1 MTGGNFRSGDD
12 DSLRCKIGNTVV
24 HAMFLSPTSISCA
37 PTGPMAPGEVEVAL
51 TDNGVD
57 FVGAGQT
64 FTFLP
69 GATVSAVSPSS
80 GPFTGGGGEGGL
92 RILLKGTGFSAID
105 EPSCSFGGKVM
116 PADEVISATAARC
129 IVPVLPRSA
138 TAWTTPLSVPVRFS
152 NNGVDFDGCDSATDG
167 GSGADSTFL
176 YYHEP
181 VIASLAPS
189 RGVTNGRESTV
200 ILAGTN
206 FVKHGG
212 MVVSEEDTRVL
223 CRLVRDGN
231 NVTATGLVLSPTEAA
246 CRISCG
252 DLSGRASLEV
262 SLNDGAH
269 WTAFDQGFHC
279 DPLPVVS
286 SVSPE
291 MGPTTGGT
299 TLTIKGSGFVS
310 SDSLS
315 CVIGRGGGENDSSTL
330 RPALWISSSVV
341 ECVTVA
347 SGQSGPT
354 IGEVAVSN
362 DGINFSPPVAAANFE
377 YVSPPMITSATPTFA
392 SVAGSDVPLV
402 VTGTSFV
409 NASLSACHFIPLD
422 GNESSET
429 AAGGSESTSSFLGEA
444 MFLSSTELSCL
455 VPGRVLPVGPAILAV
470 SVNGMDFDSSN
481 GVTIELEALPEVSKV
496 VPARG
501 MAGETT
507 TSVEVGG
514 RRQRNYVA
522 NFCKLAGGIHVL
534 RSIGY
539 LLSRNDSRLQA
550 GKQLSVISRGSRP
563 KTFLPKEFYSTLW
576 LELEASCWKYPSDSS
591 ANIRSIDT
599 GVRIRICR
607 PSGLATV
614 PFWG

>member
-1 MTGGNFRSGDD
+1 MVPNTVGFSRSMTNKIWGFDATSLSPVLQITRISPLSGSSECGVTLRMTGGNFRSGDNE
-12 DSLRCKIGNTVV
+12 SLRCKIGNTVV
-24 HAMFLSPTSISCA
+24 AATFVSPTSISCA
-37 PTGPMAPGEVEVAL
+37 PTGPMAPGEVEIAV

-57 FVGAGQT
+57 FMDAGQT

-69 GATVSAVSPSS
+69 GATVTTVSPSS
-80 GPFTGGGGEGGL
+80 GPFAGGWGEGGL

-105 EPSCSFGGKVM
+105 KPSCSFGGKIV
-116 PADEVISATAARC
+116 PADEVISATAVRC
-129 IVPVLPRSA
+129 IAPVVPRST

-152 NNGVDFDGCDSATDG
+152 NNGVDFDGCGLETDG
-167 GSGADSTFL
+167 ESGADSTFL

-181 VIASLAPS
+181 VIASLLPS
-189 RGVTNGRESTV
+189 RGVTNGKESTV

-212 MVVSEEDTRVL
+212 MVVSEEDTQVL
-223 CRLVRDGN
+223 CRLARDGN
-231 NVTATGLVLSPTEAA
+231 NFITTGRVLSPTEAT

-262 SLNDGAH
+262 SLNGGAH
-269 WTAFDQGFHC
+269 WTEFHQGFRC

-286 SVSPE
+286 SISPE

-310 SDSLS
+310 SESLS

-330 RPALWISSSVV
+330 LPALWISGSVV

-362 DGINFSPPVAAANFE
+362 DGINFSPPVAAAKFE

-402 VTGTSFV
+402 VTGTNFV

-422 GNESSET
+422 GNERSET
-429 AAGGSESTSSFLGEA
+429 AAGGFESTSSFSGA
-444 MFLSSTELSCL
+444 ATFLSSTELSCL
-455 VPGRVLPVGPAILAV
+455 VPGWVLPVGPAILAV

-481 GVTIELEALPEVSKV
+481 GLTIELEGLPEVSKV

-514 RRQRNYVA
+514 KRQ
-522 NFCKLAGGIHVL
+522 KKHQKI
-534 RSIGY
+534 
-539 LLSRNDSRLQA
+539 
-550 GKQLSVISRGSRP
+550 
-563 KTFLPKEFYSTLW
+563 
-576 LELEASCWKYPSDSS
+576 S
-591 ANIRSIDT
+591 ANSPVVHTYLEFERTS
-599 GVRIRICR
+599 CH
-607 PSGLATV
+607 
-614 PFWG
+614 